1 MFSSAYVWA
10 KILGYMEEQL
20 GSVIVSTWFDDAE
33 VVELNE
39 EQLILHTS
47 SDYRRDIITQRYQSY
62 IREAL
67 QEIFRSDAKLVVFG
81 DKEYEAYK
89 SKGKKTP
96 APQKQKKAPAS
107 NPATDGDGE
116 EFDAEYIRNLD
127 PRSKEYAEFRKKMGL
142 R

>member
-47 SDYRRDIITQRYQSY
+47 SDYRRDIITQRYHSY

-67 QEIFRSDAKLVVFG
+67 QEIFRSDA
-81 DKEYEAYK
+81 
-89 SKGKKTP
+89 
-96 APQKQKKAPAS
+96 
-107 NPATDGDGE
+107 
-116 EFDAEYIRNLD
+116 
-127 PRSKEYAEFRKKMGL
+127 
-142 R
+142 